1 MFYFIDNIDIYY
13 YFFFCGDV
21 VEELGI
27 VRMIG
32 GEVGNV
38 VNVIDWF

>member
-13 YFFFCGDV
+13 YFFFCGNV

-27 VRMIG
+27 VRMVRR
-32 GEVGNV
+32 EVGNV
-38 VNVIDWF
+38 VNVIDRF